1 MEKKAK
7 FALTLKKNVNHL
19 AHAPGFLGIPYREV
33 EGAKLTKDMTWGPG
47 HADRHIFLQWVTNQ
61 KWHGP
66 SLENQ
71 GGKELVQ
78 RKPASLCSLSPEPCL
93 HSLSF
98 WKSSLGQLFQ
108 DYLTFSSLEK
118 ILPFLGRYHEICCMS
133 NLGCSVRSKLF
144 SSLTF

>member
-47 HADRHIFLQWVTNQ
+47 HMNRHFPAVSHKPEVTWSLPR
-61 KWHGP
+61 KSRWKRTGP
-66 SLENQ
+66 EENQ
-71 GGKELVQ
+71 
-78 RKPASLCSLSPEPCL
+78 PHCSLSPEPCL

-118 ILPFLGRYHEICCMS
+118 ILPFLGRYLKFAVCQIWDAQSGQNCFPH
-133 NLGCSVRSKLF
+133 LL
-144 SSLTF
+144 